1 MQSGTV
7 CLKDYN
13 MGGQGVTD
21 TTEVLCGRCGELLDI
36 PAELLGQDVK
46 CPTCQHEFSV
56 PPPIPLGSPV
66 GAEEVDT
73 KKLRSV
79 NPPKPS
85 PGKHKAAPK
94 GSTTSPNTRDW
105 AKYRAEILAAQQKWS
120 RLDSALQSL
129 RDEGRIY
136 GRISREI
143 KADIIIAFEKRGKKD
158 YASLFSHIKEHYPQF
173 IPKALQDKKGCL
185 GLVIAVIGMGA
196 CIALAIL
203 KLASFG

>member
-1 MQSGTV
+1 MADT
-7 CLKDYN
+7 KD
-13 MGGQGVTD
+13 VK
-21 TTEVLCGRCGELLDI
+21 CPRCGELLDI
-36 PAELLGQDVK
+36 PVELLGKDVK
-46 CPTCQHEFSV
+46 CPTCEHVFLI
-56 PPPIPLGSPV
+56 PPPIPLTSPV
-66 GAEEVDT
+66 GAGELDT
-73 KKLRSV
+73 KKLHKAD
-79 NPPKPS
+79 PPKPS

-105 AKYRAEILAAQQKWS
+105 AKYRAEILASQQKWS